1 LLRNFECLKPFDEL
15 VQRFSKEAAPFFD
28 CILNLQLKTEN
39 LRRTRN
45 LLLPRLLSG
54 EVELNSMDAIA

>member
-1 LLRNFECLKPFDEL
+1 VPETFDEL
-15 VQRFSKEAAPFFD
+15 VQILQSAPFFD

-54 EVELNSMDAIA
+54 EVEHNSMDAIA